1 MTPEDISKAV
11 SIITDHA
18 AVGPKVAIVLGS
30 GLGPLAEEVEGAI
43 TIDYADIPGFPTL
56 SVEGHAGR
64 LIFGSIS
71 ETPVALLQGRKHYY
85 ETGDAQAMNLPLAV
99 LNALGCETLL
109 LSNASGGLA
118 DGIEPGDIAIIS
130 DHINFAGVSPLIN
143 EPFFDDKFV
152 DLADAYDP
160 FLRVGL
166 AQAASSLGFSPREAV
181 YTFFTGPQFETPAEI
196 RATAAIGGDL
206 VGMSTVLEVIFA
218 RALGMRC
225 AALSI
230 VTNKAAGMSKIA
242 LSHAHTQATAK
253 LGEDRMRALV
263 RTFLKDLRSSV

>member
-1 MTPEDISKAV
+1 MTPEDISQAV
-11 SIITDHA
+11 AAITARA
-18 AVGPKVAIVLGS
+18 AVGPKVAIILGS
-30 GLGPLAEEVEGAI
+30 GLGPLAEDVDGAI
-43 TIDYADIPGFPTL
+43 AINYADIPGFPVL

-64 LIFGSIS
+64 LVFGTIS
-71 ETPVALLQGRKHYY
+71 DTPVALLQGRKHYY
-85 ETGDAQAMNLPLAV
+85 ETGDPQAMNLPLAV

-109 LSNASGGLA
+109 LSNASGALVE
-118 DGIEPGDIAIIS
+118 GIEPGDIALIS
-130 DHINFAGVSPLIN
+130 DHINFAGVSPLID

-160 FLRVGL
+160 FLRVAL
-166 AQAASSLGFSPREAV
+166 AQAATSLGFSLQEVV

-196 RATAAIGGDL
+196 RATAALGGDL

-230 VTNKAAGMSKIA
+230 VTNKAAGMTKTT

-253 LGEDRMRALV
+253 LGEDRMRSLV
-263 RTFLKDLRSSV
+263 RTFLHDLRPSL